1 MSEKI
6 SLDSSEPDER
16 NARMIGSV
24 IFSAPF
30 AAINAKNQIP
40 PSVKE
45 GNNYDCRI
53 YLQS

>member
-1 MSEKI
+1 
-6 SLDSSEPDER
+6 
-16 NARMIGSV
+16 MIGSV

-30 AAINAKNQIP
+30 VAINAKNQIP

-53 YLQS
+53 YL